1 MVKTNL
7 LTKKNVFS
15 LNILLSILLVAAIIF
30 LMRDIISGYFE
41 KKLPV
46 EKNIPASAGA
56 LNAERTMQLMEY
68 APIMKNNPFGFPGGE
83 IRPLSVS
90 TDTGVQQHTDLILI
104 GTVSGPREL
113 SYAVFKDSS
122 GLQDVFRVGEPVY
135 GMGRLYKVKKESV
148 LFKKGEKITE
158 IPIEDIVKIK
168 EVRTQTS
175 GANPRHSLFAQRIG
189 RSTYVVDQ
197 ARLQQMISNPAQIM
211 TDARLRPN
219 VSAGRENGYT
229 LSEVKPGGIYQS
241 LGLQEGD
248 TLLRI
253 NEYDISNPEKA
264 LQAFSALKGLDRVQ
278 IDLMRSGARMTMT
291 YQIK

>member
-1 MVKTNL
+1 MRANL
-7 LTKKNVFS
+7 LTKNNVIY
-15 LNILLSILLVAAIIF
+15 LNIFLSILFILAIIF
-30 LMRDIISGYFE
+30 LTRDIISGYFE
-41 KKLPV
+41 KKRSV
-46 EKNIPASAGA
+46 EKEISVPTKAM
-56 LNAERTMQLMEY
+56 NAQRTMQLIEY
-68 APIMKNNPFGFPGGE
+68 APLMKNNPFGFPGGE
-83 IRPLSVS
+83 IRPLSTSANAGV
-90 TDTGVQQHTDLILI
+90 VQQTDLILI

-135 GMGRLYKVKKESV
+135 GMGKLYRVRKDSV
-148 LFKKGEKITE
+148 LVKNGEKITE
-158 IPIEDIVKIK
+158 IPIEDIVKIR
-168 EVRTQTS
+168 EVKTQTS
-175 GANPRHSLFAQRIG
+175 GAGPRPSLFAQKIG
-189 RSTYVVDQ
+189 RSSYVVDQ
-197 ARLQQMISNPAQIM
+197 ARLQQMISNPGQIM

-219 VSAGRENGYT
+219 VNDGRENGYT

-248 TLLRI
+248 VLLRI

>member
-1 MVKTNL
+1 MLKTNL
-7 LTKKNVFS
+7 LTKNNVFY
-15 LNILLSILLVAAIIF
+15 LNILLCILLFFSIIV
-30 LMRDIISGYFE
+30 LTRDIISGYFE
-41 KKLPV
+41 KKRTV
-46 EKNIPASAGA
+46 EKDISASANA
-56 LNAERTMQLMEY
+56 LSIQRTMQLLEY

-83 IRPLSVS
+83 IRPLTASVNA
-90 TDTGVQQHTDLILI
+90 GVRQQTDLILI

-122 GLQDVFRVGEPVY
+122 GLQDVFRVGDPVY
-135 GMGRLYKVKKESV
+135 SMGKLYRVKKDSV
-148 LFKKGEKITE
+148 LIKSGEKITE

-175 GANPRHSLFAQRIG
+175 GAGSPPSLFAQRIG
-189 RSTYVVDQ
+189 RGTYVVDQ
-197 ARLQQMISNPAQIM
+197 ARLQQMISNPSQIM

-219 VSAGRENGYT
+219 LSGGKENGYT

-248 TLLRI
+248 VLLRI

>member
-1 MVKTNL
+1 MVKANL
-7 LTKKNVFS
+7 LTKNNVFY
-15 LNILLSILLVAAIIF
+15 LNILLSLIFIFTIIF
-30 LMRDIISGYFE
+30 LARDIISGYFE
-41 KKLPV
+41 KKGAV
-46 EKNIPASAGA
+46 EKDISAST
-56 LNAERTMQLMEY
+56 NAINAQRTMQLLEY

-83 IRPLSVS
+83 IKPLSASVN
-90 TDTGVQQHTDLILI
+90 TGVQEQTELVLI

-113 SYAVFKDSS
+113 SYAVFKDRS

-135 GMGRLYKVKKESV
+135 GMGRLYRVKKDSV
-148 LFKKGEKITE
+148 LVKSGEKITE
-158 IPIEDIVKIK
+158 IPIEDIVKIR
-168 EVRTQTS
+168 EVRQTS
-175 GANPRHSLFAQRIG
+175 GVSPVPSLFAQRIG
-189 RSTYVVDQ
+189 RRTYVVDQ
-197 ARLQQMISNPAQIM
+197 ARLQQMISNPGQIM

-219 VSAGRENGYT
+219 VSDGKENGYT

-248 TLLRI
+248 VLLRI